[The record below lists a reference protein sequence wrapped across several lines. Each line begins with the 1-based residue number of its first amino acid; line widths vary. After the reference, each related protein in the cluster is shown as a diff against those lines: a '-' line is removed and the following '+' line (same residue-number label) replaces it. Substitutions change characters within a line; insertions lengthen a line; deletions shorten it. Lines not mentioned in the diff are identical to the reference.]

1 MAKTAALTKNPGVP
15 FDDQSRYCLAEA
27 QTFFRVYIIMKLFM
41 TVGRFIYQKYLIVR
55 FKMRFR
61 QINEGIKEAEKWVS
75 DPYSKVNE
83 MIEMQVFLKISNE
96 SDDFD
101 TTIEHYIEVG

>member
-1 MAKTAALTKNPGVP
+1 
-15 FDDQSRYCLAEA
+15 
-27 QTFFRVYIIMKLFM
+27 MKLLI
-41 TVGRFIYQKYLIVR
+41 TIGRFIYQKYLIVR
-55 FKMRFR
+55 FKLKFKA
-61 QINEGIKEAEKWVS
+61 INEGIRQAEKWVS

-101 TTIEHYIEVG
+101 TTIEHYIEVC